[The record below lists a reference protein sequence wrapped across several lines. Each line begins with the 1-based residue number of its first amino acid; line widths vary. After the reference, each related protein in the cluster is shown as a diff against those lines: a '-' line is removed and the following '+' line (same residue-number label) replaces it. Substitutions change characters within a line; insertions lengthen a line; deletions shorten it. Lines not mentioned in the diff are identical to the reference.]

1 MNKTGPRQFALL
13 LLLVVAAAPARAQE
27 KPTVGGAETRFAAGV
42 VWQRGIF
49 GDDDP
54 EARSAPGVVVGMQVR
69 HRTTGRVGASL
80 ELAFQPIG
88 LPNPHFDES
97 LHTLYL
103 LAGPEVGRSVYFRP
117 VGGVALQ
124 IWSGSRA
131 ESPFSFALAAGVA
144 VGWSPTSRHG
154 RFRPELVVRCSASPG
169 ALSTMIGMQ
178 VGMGVGR

>member
-1 MNKTGPRQFALL
+1 MEWPKSRTFALFL
-13 LLLVVAAAPARAQE
+13 LLAAPAPARAQE
-27 KPTVGGAETRFAAGV
+27 EPRFGGAETRFAAGV

-54 EARSAPGVVVGMQVR
+54 EAQSAAGLIVGMQLR

-88 LPNPHFDES
+88 LPNPHFDEA
-97 LHTLYL
+97 LHTLYV
-103 LAGPEVGRSVYFRP
+103 LAGPEIGRRLYVRP

-131 ESPFSFALAAGVA
+131 ESAFSFALAAGVA
-144 VGWSPTSRHG
+144 VGWSLTSRDG

-169 ALSTMIGMQ
+169 ALSTMIGVQ
-178 VGMGVGR
+178 VGMR

>member
-1 MNKTGPRQFALL
+1 MKWSRSGAFALCL
-13 LLLVVAAAPARAQE
+13 LLVAAAPARAQE
-27 KPTVGGAETRFAAGV
+27 EPRVGGAETRFAAGI

-54 EARSAPGVVVGMQVR
+54 EARSAPGVIVGMQVR

-80 ELAFQPIG
+80 ELAFQPVG
-88 LPNPHFDES
+88 LPNPHFDEA
-97 LHTLYL
+97 LHTLYV
-103 LAGPEVGRSVYFRP
+103 LAGPEIGRRLYVRP

-131 ESPFSFALAAGVA
+131 ESALSFALAAGIA
-144 VGWSPTSRHG
+144 VGWSPTSRGG

-169 ALSTMIGMQ
+169 ALSTVIGVQ